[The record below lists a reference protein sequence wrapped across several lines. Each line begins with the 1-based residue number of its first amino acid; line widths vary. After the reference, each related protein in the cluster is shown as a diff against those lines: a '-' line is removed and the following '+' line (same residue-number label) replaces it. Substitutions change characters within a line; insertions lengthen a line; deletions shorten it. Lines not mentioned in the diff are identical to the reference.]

1 MDLNA
6 VVHPA
11 PHPRR
16 AILITSASVLIIDQ
30 ITKALCQM
38 NIPLHARIPVFANVL
53 SLTHVHNRGMAFGFF
68 NSGQAGWI
76 RWALVAVAI
85 AAVLIIWSYARHES
99 AQRSVAIAFGA
110 ILGGA
115 MGNLLDR
122 LIHGYVIDFV
132 LLHWNRHE
140 FPAFNVADSAIT
152 MGGIALF
159 LALARDTEKP
169 AESELFPGADS
180 EPADQPAADDA

>member
-1 MDLNA
+1 MEPTAAALE
-6 VVHPA
+6 VPQ
-11 PHPRR
+11 PRR
-16 AILITSASVLIIDQ
+16 AIFITSVGILIIDQ

-38 NIPLHARIPVFANVL
+38 NIPLHARVPVFANVV

-68 NSGQAGWI
+68 NTGQAGWV

-99 AQRSVAIAFGA
+99 AQRPVAIAFGA

-159 LALARDTEKP
+159 LALARDTEAP
-169 AESELFPGADS
+169 TAPQHLPGDDS
-180 EPADQPAADDA
+180 EPAESPTADDA

>member
-1 MDLNA
+1 MEATTA
-6 VVHPA
+6 VLDPS
-11 PHPRR
+11 RR
-16 AILITSASVLIIDQ
+16 RRIILITSMCVLVVDQ
-30 ITKALCQM
+30 ITKMLCWM
-38 NIPLHARIPVFANVL
+38 NIPLHARVPVIGNVL

-68 NSGQAGWI
+68 NTGQADWV

-85 AAVLIIWSYARHES
+85 AAVAIIWSYARHES
-99 AQRSVAIAFGA
+99 AQRSVVLAFGA

-115 MGNLLDR
+115 VGNLVDR

-159 LALARDTEKP
+159 LALARNNAEP
-169 AESELFPGADS
+169 AEPEHSPGDVRTL
-180 EPADQPAADDA
+180 ADQPASDDA